1 MRFRDIGEQI
11 THKVLILVFF
21 VNFSFSVNF
30 QYFFPTVLPPEGT
43 AEQQWSNSGAEPS
56 VLCSMMRVSSR
67 RNHRRK
73 VKTDRLPVFEQQ
85 QMGAAPGVE
94 SGLEPKLEL
103 KLDVHKEVELPEN
116 RLIREGWFQPVY
128 RNYICP
134 VPKLKAESFVSLS
147 RTK

>member
-1 MRFRDIGEQI
+1 
-11 THKVLILVFF
+11 
-21 VNFSFSVNF
+21 
-30 QYFFPTVLPPEGT
+30 
-43 AEQQWSNSGAEPS
+43 
-56 VLCSMMRVSSR
+56 MMRVSSR

-128 RNYICP
+128 RN
-134 VPKLKAESFVSLS
+134 
-147 RTK
+147 